1 MHLVTSDFNFDT
13 EGKLVVEKWGNLIEA
28 KVGRCHNVV
37 CWGHVN
43 WQPVVLTGASEGGL
57 GGATALALALAWSTH
72 LVLLARTESKVRNA
86 ISAIKEISPGTL
98 PAFVHIELDDL
109 DSVRRAAEDV
119 LGVTSKIG
127 VLINN
132 AGVMAVPWS
141 KSKSGLG
148 KTPAFNHLGRFLPTK
163 LLTSSILAAGP
174 GSRIINVT
182 SASGS
187 RLY

>member
-1 MHLVTSDFNFDT
+1 M
-13 EGKLVVEKWGNLIEA
+13 VEKWGNLIEA